1 VPEAGAAQARRF
13 DWRLARELPAVRVSL
28 AISVALGLLSS
39 AAVVAQAVA
48 LAHLLAGAMPGA
60 SPVDRAQWYM
70 LLGTGFGVR
79 ALSGLVGEVV
89 AEVGSSQAKA
99 DIRYRLVMAALEGA
113 PRAQG
118 EGAPWTSADIATLA
132 GRGLDALDA
141 YIGRCLPDFVLAV
154 AAPVALLFAVGALD
168 WASALVMAVVVV
180 LFPVFGNLVGRAT
193 MTLAVQRWGQVQ
205 RLGRQVADVFQGL
218 PVLRA
223 FGRSASQREAI
234 AKVSAALSRSSS
246 RALRVAFLSALVLD
260 TLGSVA
266 VALIAV
272 PLGLRLLDGSVSL
285 PAALAVLIV
294 APEVFLP
301 MRRAS
306 AQFHESTEGLAAAGQ
321 AMALIGTG
329 ASTPF
334 GEAGA
339 QRYREAP
346 SEAPPPRP
354 VPDPRSSDVALRS
367 VSVALPGHRG
377 SLLEDVDLTVRP
389 GEKVMLLGPSG
400 SGKSTLLLVLLGF
413 VAPSSGAVMI
423 GGEDLARL
431 DRAAWRRRVA
441 YLPEQPALL
450 AASLADNLRLANPR
464 ASDAQLVEALARVGA
479 SSLLEAWHDG
489 LQERLGDGG
498 RAVSAGELQRIALA
512 RVTLRPASL
521 YLLDEPTVH
530 LDRDAEEKALE
541 GLRTALQ
548 GASALVVSHRSAVA
562 RLADRVVTV
571 ETGKLAELVTADR
584 PVAAGWGPGLP
595 PAQRRAAR
603 A

>member
-1 VPEAGAAQARRF
+1 MPEAGTAQARRF

-48 LAHLLAGAMPGA
+48 LAHLLASAMPGA
-60 SPVDRAQWYM
+60 SPVDRAQWYL
-70 LLGTGFGVR
+70 LLGAGFGVR
-79 ALSGLVGEVV
+79 ALCGLLGELV

-99 DIRYRLVMAALEGA
+99 DIRHRLVMAALEGA

-266 VALIAV
+266 VALVAV

-329 ASTPF
+329 ASTPS

-339 QRYREAP
+339 QRYR
-346 SEAPPPRP
+346 EAPPPRP

-367 VSVALPGHRG
+367 LSVTLPGHR
-377 SLLEDVDLTVRP
+377 SPLLEDVDLAVRP
-389 GEKVMLLGPSG
+389 GEKVVVLGPSG

-413 VAPSSGAVMI
+413 VAPSSGAVVI

-479 SSLLEAWHDG
+479 SCLLEAWRDG
-489 LQERLGDGG
+489 LRERLGDGG
-498 RAVSAGELQRIALA
+498 RTVSAGELQRIALA

-530 LDRDAEEKALE
+530 LDGDAEEKALE

-571 ETGKLAELVTADR
+571 EAGKLAELVTADR
-584 PVAAGWGPGLP
+584 HVAAGWGPGLP
-595 PAQRRAAR
+595 SAQRRAAW

>member
-1 VPEAGAAQARRF
+1 MPEPEATQARRF

-28 AISVALGLLSS
+28 VVSVALGLLST
-39 AAVVAQAVA
+39 AAIVAQAVA
-48 LAHLLAGAMPGA
+48 LAHLLASAMPGA
-60 SPVDRAQWYM
+60 SPVGRAQWYV

-79 ALSGLVGEVV
+79 ALSGLAGEIV

-113 PRAQG
+113 PAAQG
-118 EGAPWTSADIATLA
+118 EGATWASADIATLA

-141 YIGRCLPDFVLAV
+141 YISRCLPDFVLAV
-154 AAPVALLFAVGALD
+154 AAPLALLFTVGTLD
-168 WASALVMAVVVV
+168 WVSALVMAIAVV

-193 MTLAVQRWGQVQ
+193 MTLAVQRWEQVQ

-246 RALRVAFLSALVLD
+246 RALRVAFLSGLVLD

-266 VALIAV
+266 VALVAV

-285 PAALAVLIV
+285 PAALAVLVV

-321 AMALIGTG
+321 AMALIGTS
-329 ASTPF
+329 ASTPSE
-334 GEAGA
+334 EAGA
-339 QRYREAP
+339 KRHLEA
-346 SEAPPPRP
+346 SLHRP
-354 VPDPRSSDVALRS
+354 VPDPRSSDVALRK
-367 VSVALPGHRG
+367 VSVVLPGHPG
-377 SLLEDVDLTVRP
+377 PLLEHVDLTVRP
-389 GEKVMLLGPSG
+389 GEKVVLLGPSG
-400 SGKSTLLLVLLGF
+400 SGKSTVLLVLLGF
-413 VAPSSGAVMI
+413 VAPSSGAVLI
-423 GGEDLARL
+423 GGEDLAQL
-431 DRAAWRRRVA
+431 DRAAWRRRLA

-450 AASLADNLRLANPR
+450 AASLADNLRLANPE
-464 ASDAQLVEALARVGA
+464 ASDAQLIEALARVGA
-479 SSLLEAWHDG
+479 SHLLDAWPDG

-498 RAVSAGELQRIALA
+498 RKVSAGELQRIALA

-530 LDRDAEEKALE
+530 LDSDAEEKALE
-541 GLRTALQ
+541 GLGTALE
-548 GASALVVSHRSAVA
+548 GASALVVSHRPAVA
-562 RLADRVVTV
+562 RLADRVVAV
-571 ETGKLAELVTADR
+571 EAGRLAELVTAGR
-584 PVAAGWGPGLP
+584 HALASWGPALP
-595 PAQRRAAR
+595 PARQRPAR